1 MNLINLIK
9 FGAAAVAL
17 LFAYW
22 IGVQD
27 GRDSEE
33 LKNARAQIVQLSET
47 VKTYEAH
54 YKNQAIAMAELRV
67 SESAARADSDRL
79 RSRIANLE
87 KGARTA
93 ADRASCW
100 EQNVDDYC
108 RKLEELLTT
117 VEKRL
122 AEKIPGTK

>member
-22 IGVQD
+22 VGVQD

-33 LKNARAQIVQLSET
+33 LKNARSQIVQLTAT

-93 ADRASCW
+93 ADRDAIRCLQLGA
-100 EQNVDDYC
+100 ECRRLLQEVRGPIEYC
-108 RKLEELLTT
+108 RKALQ
-117 VEKRL
+117 
-122 AEKIPGTK
+122 